1 MIQNQRLYTIY
12 SLLEENKERE
22 VSYFKKI
29 TLIWEDKVTDKS
41 FSIVKQKYI
50 WFEKLDWVRIFNSI
64 KWNFLK
70 NTYYSL
76 KTTNFYIPSIVNDS
90 RWWNMIN
97 RNVVITKFEIKNS
110 KEFINSLLEFIEQ
123 EKETQ
128 NIYSEQKQIKD
139 VRDLIN
145 KSRKWYDTK
154 FPLMLNIK
162 SYITSHIQYYK
173 ILKSFEN
180 IYAIENIQI
189 FQWKI
194 IFTLRIIQEININIK
209 FENDILYIDWIN
221 VEFQRENTIIFKL
234 IKLVFSYFQ
243 KYKTNYVDFDSL
255 EKYYKEHIEDYKELR
270 KAKFNYDYLR
280 KSIETKTKEIEQKHN
295 LKNPF
300 LGINTSWIIC
310 QELSKESK

>member
-1 MIQNQRLYTIY
+1 
-12 SLLEENKERE
+12 
-22 VSYFKKI
+22 
-29 TLIWEDKVTDKS
+29 
-41 FSIVKQKYI
+41 
-50 WFEKLDWVRIFNSI
+50 
-64 KWNFLK
+64 
-70 NTYYSL
+70 
-76 KTTNFYIPSIVNDS
+76 
-90 RWWNMIN
+90 MIN

-189 FQWKI
+189 FQ
-194 IFTLRIIQEININIK
+194 
-209 FENDILYIDWIN
+209 
-221 VEFQRENTIIFKL
+221 
-234 IKLVFSYFQ
+234 
-243 KYKTNYVDFDSL
+243 
-255 EKYYKEHIEDYKELR
+255 
-270 KAKFNYDYLR
+270 
-280 KSIETKTKEIEQKHN
+280 
-295 LKNPF
+295 
-300 LGINTSWIIC
+300 
-310 QELSKESK
+310 